1 MKYDLQRTYYEKR
14 IKMVLI
20 NDLLGIELPIIQ
32 GAMAKISTSELVSAV
47 SEAGGLGVI
56 ASGGMT
62 TDQVRTEIRKTKKL
76 TNKPF
81 AVNVM
86 LMMDN
91 RDEII
96 DVVIEEGVKII
107 TSGAGTP
114 KPYMKRLKEAGVI
127 VMPVVPNVAIAL
139 KMEQL
144 GADAVIVEGMEAGGH
159 IGEVCSLPL
168 ISSATKQLT
177 IPVIAA
183 GGFSDGYSLAAAL
196 ALGAKGIQMGTVYL
210 STLECPVAESYK
222 EQIIVSSETS
232 TVVTG
237 RKNGAPVRN
246 IRNDMTNHYLEL
258 ESKEVSRDEL
268 EKLTIGA
275 LYKAVKE
282 GDMKNG
288 SIMAGQIVGS
298 ISDIKSVKELHEEII
313 NQYRSIVLPKI

>member
-1 MKYDLQRTYYEKR
+1 MT
-14 IKMVLI
+14 LI
-20 NDLLGIELPIIQ
+20 NELLGIKYPLIQ

-62 TDQVRTEIRKTKKL
+62 TDQVRDEIRKTKQL
-76 TNKPF
+76 TDKPF

-86 LMMDN
+86 LMMEN

-114 KPYMKRLKEAGVI
+114 KPYMKRLKENGVI
-127 VMPVVPNVAIAL
+127 VMPVVPNVKIAL
-139 KMEQL
+139 KMQEL

-159 IGEVCSLPL
+159 IGEVCTIPL
-168 ISSATKQLT
+168 VSAATQVLS

-183 GGFSDGYSLAAAL
+183 GGLSDGRSLAAAL

-210 STLECPVAESYK
+210 ATEECPVSTPYK
-222 EQIIVSSETS
+222 QEIMYGNETS

-237 RKNGAPVRN
+237 RNNGAPVRN
-246 IRNDMTNHYLEL
+246 IRNAMTTKYLEL
-258 ESKEVSRDEL
+258 ERQDVSRDEL
-268 EKLTIGA
+268 EELTIGS
-275 LYKAVKE
+275 LYRAVKE
-282 GDMKNG
+282 GDMING
-288 SIMAGQIVGS
+288 SVMAGQIIGTINEIKTVQQLHD
-298 ISDIKSVKELHEEII
+298 DIIH
-313 NQYRSIVLPKI
+313 QYRELILPKI

>member
-1 MKYDLQRTYYEKR
+1 MT
-14 IKMVLI
+14 LI
-20 NDLLGIELPIIQ
+20 NELLGIKYPIIQ

-62 TDQVRTEIRKTKKL
+62 TEQVREEVRKTQKL
-76 TNKPF
+76 TDKPF

-86 LMMDN
+86 LMMEN
-91 RDEII
+91 RDDII

-127 VMPVVPNVAIAL
+127 VMPVVPNVDIAL
-139 KMEQL
+139 KMEKL

-159 IGEVCSLPL
+159 IGEVCTFPL
-168 ISSATKQLT
+168 VSAATQALS
-177 IPVIAA
+177 IPVVAA
-183 GGFSDGYSLAAAL
+183 GGLSNGQSLAAAL
-196 ALGAKGIQMGTVYL
+196 ALGAKGVQMGTVYL
-210 STLECPVAESYK
+210 ATKECPVSDAYK
-222 EQIIVSSETS
+222 EQILLSNETS

-246 IRNDMTNHYLEL
+246 IRNEMTSHYLEL
-258 ESKEVSRDEL
+258 EAKEVSRDEL
-268 EKLTIGA
+268 EALTIGS

-282 GDMKNG
+282 GDMVNG
-288 SIMAGQIVGS
+288 SVMAGQIIGT
-298 ISDIKSVKELHEEII
+298 ISTIKTVQELHDDILE
-313 NQYRSIVLPKI
+313 QYRQVSLPKI

>member
-1 MKYDLQRTYYEKR
+1 M
-14 IKMVLI
+14 LI
-20 NDLLGIELPIIQ
+20 NELLGIKYPIIQ

-62 TDQVRTEIRKTKKL
+62 TEQVREEVRKTQKL
-76 TNKPF
+76 TDKPF

-86 LMMDN
+86 LMMENWD
-91 RDEII
+91 DII

-127 VMPVVPNVAIAL
+127 VIPVVPNVDIAL
-139 KMEQL
+139 KMEKL

-159 IGEVCSLPL
+159 IGEVCTFPL
-168 ISSATKQLT
+168 VSAATQALS
-177 IPVIAA
+177 IPVVAA
-183 GGFSDGYSLAAAL
+183 GGLSNGQSLAAAL
-196 ALGAKGIQMGTVYL
+196 ALGAKGVQMGTVYL
-210 STLECPVAESYK
+210 ATKECPVSDAYK
-222 EQIIVSSETS
+222 ELILLSNEAS

-246 IRNDMTNHYLEL
+246 IRNEMTSHYLEL
-258 ESKEVSRDEL
+258 EDKEVSRDEL
-268 EKLTIGA
+268 EALTIGS

-282 GDMKNG
+282 GDMVNG
-288 SIMAGQIVGS
+288 SVMAGQIIGT
-298 ISDIKSVKELHEEII
+298 ISTIRTVQELHDDILE
-313 NQYRSIVLPKI
+313 QYRKVSLPKI